1 METVIKIACQDEKG
15 LVHKIT
21 GILFDKLLNVTRT
34 NEFVDETFNQFFMR
48 VSYVGNCDISQL
60 NSELKSVLP
69 QDATVSI
76 ISPAVKRIVLL
87 VTKEHHCLGDL
98 LIRSQFQDLPFHIE
112 AVIGNH
118 ETLAGLC
125 AQFQVPFHL
134 ISAEGMAR
142 EEHEQLVEQKIDAYR
157 PDYIVLAKYM
167 RILTP
172 TFSAK
177 YLGRMI
183 NIHHSFL
190 PAFIGA
196 KPYQQAFDRG
206 VKIIGATAH
215 FVTDDLDEGPI
226 ICQDVVAVNHT
237 FSAKEMAKAGKDVEK
252 IVLANALKMVFEDRV
267 FLHQNKTIIFE

>member
-34 NEFVDETFNQFFMR
+34 NEFVDEAFNQFFMR
-48 VSYVGNCDISQL
+48 VSYVGNCDIDQL
-60 NSELKSVLP
+60 HAELRAVLP
-69 QDATVSI
+69 TDATVEI
-76 ISPAVKRIVLL
+76 IPPAVKRVVLL

-98 LIRSQFQDLPFHIE
+98 LIRSQFQDLPFRIE

-118 ETLAGLC
+118 ATLEGLC
-125 AQFQVPFHL
+125 SQFQIPFHL
-134 ISAEGMAR
+134 ISAEGVTR
-142 EEHEQLVEQKIDAYR
+142 EAHEDLIQQQIDVYQ

-172 TFSAK
+172 HFSAK

>member
-21 GILFDKLLNVTRT
+21 GILFEKLLNVTRT
-34 NEFVDETFNQFFMR
+34 NEFVDEAFNQFFMR
-48 VSYVGNCDISQL
+48 VSYVGNCDIEQL
-60 NSELKSVLP
+60 NAELKAVLP
-69 QDATVSI
+69 TDATVDI
-76 ISPAVKRIVLL
+76 IPPAVKRVVLL

-98 LIRSQFQDLPFHIE
+98 LIRSQFQDLPFQIE

-118 ETLAGLC
+118 ASLEGLC
-125 AQFQVPFHL
+125 RQFQIPFHL
-134 ISAEGMAR
+134 ISAEGVTR
-142 EEHEQLVEQKIDAYR
+142 EAHEDLIQQQIDAYQ

-172 TFSAK
+172 HFSAK
-177 YLGRMI
+177 YLGKMI

>member
-21 GILFDKLLNVTRT
+21 GILFEKLLNVTRT
-34 NEFVDETFNQFFMR
+34 NEFVDEAFNQFFMR
-48 VSYVGNCDISQL
+48 VSYVGNCDIEQL
-60 NSELKSVLP
+60 NAELKAVLP
-69 QDATVSI
+69 TDATVDI
-76 ISPAVKRIVLL
+76 IPPAVKRVVLL

-98 LIRSQFQDLPFHIE
+98 LIRSQFQDLPFQIE

-118 ETLAGLC
+118 ATLEGLC
-125 AQFQVPFHL
+125 RQFQIPFHL
-134 ISAEGMAR
+134 ISAEGVTR
-142 EEHEQLVEQKIDAYR
+142 EAHEDLIQQQIDAYQ

-172 TFSAK
+172 HFSAK
-177 YLGRMI
+177 YLGKMI

-237 FSAKEMAKAGKDVEK
+237 FSAKEMAKAGRMLRK
-252 IVLANALKMVFEDRV
+252 LFWPMR
-267 FLHQNKTIIFE
+267 

>member
-21 GILFDKLLNVTRT
+21 GILFEKLLNVTRT
-34 NEFVDETFNQFFMR
+34 NEFVDEAFNQFFMR
-48 VSYVGNCDISQL
+48 VSYVGNCDIEQL
-60 NSELKSVLP
+60 NAELKAVLP
-69 QDATVSI
+69 TDATVDI
-76 ISPAVKRIVLL
+76 ILPAVKRVVLL

-98 LIRSQFQDLPFHIE
+98 LIRSQFEDLPFQIE

-118 ETLAGLC
+118 ATLEGLC
-125 AQFQVPFHL
+125 RQFQIPFHL
-134 ISAEGMAR
+134 ISAEGVTR
-142 EEHEQLVEQKIDAYR
+142 EAHEDLIQQQIDAYQ

-172 TFSAK
+172 HFSAK